1 MAVENDAAR
10 LSLGVLGTGGDGLPW
25 NEWHRAAEERHSI
38 RTFLQDQPEEKL
50 LRGLQEMAERLPA
63 SAGRVELIPRLD
75 VGIFTGIVGGY
86 GKVGPSPSALL
97 FVEENRGGWGA
108 SGIGYAGEAVVL
120 EATRLGLGTCWVGGF
135 FDPALAAGLLELRD
149 GERIAAVSPL
159 GIPAAR
165 RSLGER
171 TLKAMARSH
180 KRKTVGELTPEGIDN
195 WPDWARAA
203 VELARL
209 APSAVNRQPW
219 RFSMESGTDGDQLVV
234 RVDEPKD
241 TYRIPK
247 RLDCGIAMAHVEVA
261 ARAAGKQGY
270 WERRTGQDVAAFV
283 AD

>member
-1 MAVENDAAR
+1 MAAEDGTAQ
-10 LSLGVLGTGGDGLPW
+10 LSLGVLETAADGLRW
-25 NEWHRAAEERHSI
+25 NEWYRAAEKRHSI
-38 RTFLQDQPEEKL
+38 RTFLPDQPEEVL
-50 LRGLQEMAERLPA
+50 LRGLRKLAERLPA
-63 SAGRVELIPRLD
+63 SAGRVEVISRLD
-75 VGIFTGIVGGY
+75 VDIFTGIVGGY
-86 GKVGPSPSALL
+86 GKVGPSPSAML
-97 FVEENRGGWGA
+97 FVEESTGGWGP

-135 FDPALAAGLLELRD
+135 FDPVLAAGLLELRD

-180 KRKTVGELTPEGIDN
+180 KRKTVGELTPEGIEN

-203 VELARL
+203 VDLARL

-219 RFSMESGTDGDQLVV
+219 RFSMESGAGCERLVV
-234 RVDEPKD
+234 RLDEPKD

>member
-1 MAVENDAAR
+1 MAAEDGAAR
-10 LSLGVLGTGGDGLPW
+10 LSLEILQTAAEGLGW
-25 NEWHRAAEERHSI
+25 KEWYRAAEERHSI
-38 RTFLQDQPEEKL
+38 RTFLQDQPEETL
-50 LRGLQEMAERLPA
+50 LRGLQELAERLPA
-63 SAGRVELIPRLD
+63 SAGRVEVIPRLD
-75 VGIFTGIVGGY
+75 VDIFTAIVGGY
-86 GKVGPSPSALL
+86 GKVGPAPSALL
-97 FVEENRGGWGA
+97 FVEENGGGWGPT
-108 SGIGYAGEAVVL
+108 GIGYAGEAVVL

-159 GIPAAR
+159 GIPKAR

-171 TLKAMARSH
+171 ALKAMARSH
-180 KRKTVGELTPEGIDN
+180 KRKTAGELTPAGIDD
-195 WPDWARAA
+195 WPDWARTA

-219 RFSMESGTDGDQLVV
+219 RFFLESGAAGERLVV
-234 RVDEPKD
+234 RVDEPKE

-270 WERRTGQDVAAFV
+270 WERRTGEDVAAFV
-283 AD
+283 AY